1 MRSVV
6 FLPLLM
12 LLTSGCTRSVP
23 PSPTAA
29 DASASSARTAWV
41 AVRPPEGQPFLTAP
55 ALVLPAPEAAAEVTV
70 PFRARVG
77 RIRVRAGDAV
87 DRGEVLVE
95 VVMPEAVQAAGA
107 YVAAGVRVEAYRKR
121 RAQLLALQ
129 PEGLVRISDLSEAE
143 VALAEA
149 EADRTTAA
157 ATLRSAGIDPGGAAA
172 LVSSGGATALRSPIT
187 GVVSRVSVTAGA
199 VREPGGGP
207 LVQVSG
213 PGEVRIEARLAPGW
227 PEEAPFTFRAPGGP
241 EVPVHLLRRD
251 AVVDRDGTRKAWF
264 GLGAGTAVTAGTTG
278 VLQARAEQRDLLVV
292 PARAVRLREG
302 QSEVV
307 RRGPSGRPEA
317 VPVTVVSANGTDAL
331 VRGAL
336 GPEDRVAEDA
346 ALAPDGTGRDGS

>member
-1 MRSVV
+1 MRCAAVLS
-6 FLPLLM
+6 LLV
-12 LLTSGCTRSVP
+12 LGCGARSVP
-23 PSPTAA
+23 PAAHA
-29 DASASSARTAWV
+29 DAAPSAQTAWV
-41 AVRPPEGQPFLTAP
+41 PVRPPEGQPFLTAP
-55 ALVLPAPEAAAEVTV
+55 ALVLPAPQAAAEVTV

-87 DRGEVLVE
+87 ERGEVLVE

-129 PEGLVRISDLSEAE
+129 PEGLVRVSDLSEAE

-149 EADRTTAA
+149 EASRTTAA

-172 LVSSGGATALRSPIT
+172 LLSSGGAVALRSPIA

-199 VREPGGGP
+199 MREPSGGA

-213 PGEVRIEARLAPGW
+213 PGEVRVEARLAPGW
-227 PEEAPFTFRAPGGP
+227 PEKGPFTFRAPGSP
-241 EVPVHLLRRD
+241 EVAVQLLRRD

-264 GLGAGTAVTAGTTG
+264 GLEAGSAVTAGTTG
-278 VLQARAEQRDLLVV
+278 ILQARAEERDLRVV
-292 PARAVRLREG
+292 PARAVRLHEG
-302 QSEVV
+302 QSEVI

-317 VPVTVVSANGTDAL
+317 VPVTVVSSNGTDAL

-336 GPEDRVAEDA
+336 GPDDRVAEDA
-346 ALAPDGTGRDGS
+346 ALAPDAPGRDGS